1 MVLKEQNDLRISQLN
16 KMSKTD
22 PDRSALVN
30 EVNVVKRKMKTAF
43 EKSGLKT
50 NKV

>member
-1 MVLKEQNDLRISQLN
+1 MGKNQS
-16 KMSKTD
+16 D
-22 PDRSALVN
+22 PDRPALVN

-50 NKV
+50 SKV